1 MNSTLHL
8 GLPALT
14 PHGEALLAGFVSR
27 WTALAETHDKSMRD
41 AGGQWHKGSGQ
52 YQAARFEY
60 DKALRVLMAE
70 VGRAGLRRH
79 FLHAAHRAAPEVNC
93 DVDDW
98 GGQG

>member
-1 MNSTLHL
+1 MLSTLHL
-8 GLPALT
+8 SLPPLT
-14 PHGEALLAGFVSR
+14 KEGESILAGFVAR
-27 WTALAETHDKSMRD
+27 WAALAEQHDKAMFD
-41 AGGQWHKGSGQ
+41 QGGQWRKGSGE

-60 DKALRVLMAE
+60 DKALRVLLAE

-79 FLHAAHRAAPEVNC
+79 FMHAAHRAAPEVNC